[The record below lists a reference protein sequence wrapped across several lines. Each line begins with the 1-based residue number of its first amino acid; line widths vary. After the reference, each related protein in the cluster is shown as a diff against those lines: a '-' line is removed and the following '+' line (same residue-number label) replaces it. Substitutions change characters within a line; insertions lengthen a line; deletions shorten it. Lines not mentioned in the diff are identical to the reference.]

1 MRAVHEVGRA
11 AVVVFAENQA
21 EEDREASE
29 DDEGVASL
37 PHKEYSLLCCPSGLV
52 PPLSAQWIKYHG
64 DPAICFQ

>member
-1 MRAVHEVGRA
+1 MRAVHEVVHA

-21 EEDREASE
+21 EDREAFE
-29 DDEGVASL
+29 DDEEVASL
-37 PHKEYSLLCCPSGLV
+37 PHTEDSLLCCPLGLV